1 MVMTM
6 GKIIKTYN
14 ELIQLPTFEDRFRY
28 LRIGGAVGESTF
40 GFERYLNQR
49 FYHSDEWKALRRD
62 VIIRDMG
69 LDLACEDHDISGL
82 IIVHHMNPISVEDL
96 SDSTEF
102 LLNPKYLICVSDLT
116 HKAIHYGD
124 ESLLPKGLV
133 ERRPGDTKLW

>member
-1 MVMTM
+1 M
-6 GKIIKTYN
+6 IKTYN
-14 ELIQLPTFEDRFRY
+14 DLIRLPTFEERFRY
-28 LRIGGAVGESTF
+28 LKIGGTVGESTF

-49 FYHSDEWKALRRD
+49 FYHSDEWKAIRRD
-62 VIIRDMG
+62 IIIRDMG
-69 LDLACEDHDISGL
+69 LDLACQDHDISGL

-116 HKAIHYGD
+116 HKAIHYGNED
-124 ESLLPKGLV
+124 LLPKGLV

>member
-1 MVMTM
+1 M
-6 GKIIKTYN
+6 IKTYN
-14 ELIQLPTFEDRFRY
+14 DLIKLPTFEERFRY
-28 LRIGGAVGESTF
+28 LRIGGSVGESTF

-49 FYHSDEWKALRRD
+49 FYHSDEWKAIRRD

-69 LDLACEDHDISGL
+69 LDLACEDHEISGT

-124 ESLLPKGLV
+124 EDLLPKGFV